1 MLKNKIILQ
10 LVEDELDS
18 IAATLDVNELSEAV
32 KVLTED

>member
-18 IAATLDVNELSEAV
+18 IAATLDVNELSESV